1 VSAVRRLWASV
12 RPRTRRGRLIALASV
27 AGGAAVIAVALFAV
41 AAMAWNPYLD
51 FALHPDS
58 NAKQWAA
65 LDMTFADSSVC
76 AKCHLPEAS
85 RLASRSHEGIGCQSC
100 HGALLAHV
108 EADQNASKADV
119 LIKVPTDEVCV
130 RCHAAAEGR
139 PADFKTIV
147 PANHY
152 VGQCLQCHDPHTALA
167 NHPPVVSH
175 PLENLPPC
183 LTCHGPDGFKARN
196 ERHPAG
202 ILTDQECLLCHAA
215 GRGPEQLA
223 LPSGR
228 LPVPSASPALPLRSL
243 EPFAS
248 GSATPGSVAP

>member
-1 VSAVRRLWASV
+1 MRGGIRRVWAST
-12 RPRTRRGRLIALASV
+12 RPRTRRGRIVAGASV
-27 AGGAAVIAVALFAV
+27 LGGTCIVAVVLFAA

-76 AKCHLPEAS
+76 IQCHLPEAS
-85 RLASRSHEGIGCQSC
+85 RLASHSHVGIGCQSC
-100 HGALLAHV
+100 HGALLSHV
-108 EADQNASKADV
+108 EAGENASKADV

-139 PADFKTIV
+139 PPTFKTII
-147 PANHY
+147 PSSHY
-152 VGQCLQCHDPHTALA
+152 VGQCLQCHDPHTAWA
-167 NHPPVVSH
+167 QHPPVVSH
-175 PLENLPPC
+175 PLEDLPPC

-202 ILTDQECLLCHAA
+202 TLTDQECLECHAA
-215 GRGPEQLA
+215 GRGPQQIA
-223 LPSGR
+223 LPSGS
-228 LPVPSASPALPLRSL
+228 LAIPSASLRPAPS
-243 EPFAS
+243 S
-248 GSATPGSVAP
+248 SAGPGEGAP

>member
-1 VSAVRRLWASV
+1 MRSRIRRLWASV
-12 RPRTRRGRLIALASV
+12 RPRTRRDRVIAAISV
-27 AGGAAVIAVALFAV
+27 ICGAAVLSVVLFAA

-51 FALHPDS
+51 FALHRDS

-65 LDMTFADSSVC
+65 LDMVFADSSVC

-85 RLASRSHEGIGCQSC
+85 RLASHSHAGIGCQSC

-108 EADQNASKADV
+108 AAGQNATKSDV
-119 LIKVPTDEVCV
+119 RIKVPTDEVCV
-130 RCHAAAEGR
+130 RCHAAADGR
-139 PADFKTIV
+139 PASFKTIV

-152 VGQCLQCHDPHTALA
+152 VAQCLQCHDPHTALA
-167 NHPPVVSH
+167 QHPPVVSH

-202 ILTDQECLLCHAA
+202 LLTDQECLQCHAA
-215 GRGPEQLA
+215 GRGPQQLA
-223 LPSGR
+223 LPSGSFV
-228 LPVPSASPALPLRSL
+228 LPSASPGPV
-243 EPFAS
+243 AS
-248 GSATPGSVAP
+248 GSASPSGVAP